1 MFGGYSPFNHCS
13 PYNNNPYNNNYNYM
27 YGQQGGTSIPQQ
39 NQQVTNTNKIFVNGL
54 EDVRNIRL
62 TPGSDF
68 MFLDNDKPLLYQKV
82 VDNKGQFEVKTF
94 DIMPH
99 IEKQETKPS
108 NEIPEKYVSLEK
120 FNDLSEKLT
129 LLINEVNDLK
139 DLKDLL
145 NKGEK
150 HEPVKKPIVTKP
162 NVE

>member
-13 PYNNNPYNNNYNYM
+13 PYNNNPYNNNYNNYM
-27 YGQQGGTSIPQQ
+27 YGQQSGTSIPQQNQQ

-94 DIMPH
+94 DIIPH
-99 IEKQETKPS
+99 VEKEENNTQNT
-108 NEIPEKYVSLEK
+108 EKYVSIEQ
-120 FNDLSEKLT
+120 FN
-129 LLINEVNDLK
+129 LLLDEVNELK
-139 DLKDLL
+139 DLRDLL
-145 NKGEK
+145 KGDK
-150 HEPVKKPIVTKP
+150 HESTKKPIITKP

>member
-13 PYNNNPYNNNYNYM
+13 PYNSNPYNNNYNNYM
-27 YGQQGGTSIPQQ
+27 YGQQSGTSIPQQNQQ

-54 EDVRNIRL
+54 EDVRNMRL

-94 DIMPH
+94 DIIPH
-99 IEKQETKPS
+99 VEKEENNAQNT
-108 NEIPEKYVSLEK
+108 EKYVSIEQ
-120 FNDLSEKLT
+120 FN
-129 LLINEVNDLK
+129 LLLDEVNELK
-139 DLKDLL
+139 DLRDLL
-145 NKGEK
+145 KGDK
-150 HEPVKKPIVTKP
+150 HESTKKPIITKP